1 MNESLIEKLGQY
13 KRVAAYLKDDAN
25 QSVIDKLMDCVT
37 QRNYLLPLIGQF
49 SAGKSKL
56 LNRIIGKDVLPTK
69 REETTA
75 FLTYISYAPEESAT
89 LYYVD
94 GSTEEIEVDQI
105 KDLDYKKTSDGKPIA
120 CLKYRT
126 PLELLKTGLTLVDT
140 PGVNTLIS
148 EHIKMTEELL
158 SNSQYIVYVCSSAL
172 TESDKMMLKQANE
185 MGIELIFVRTHIDEI
200 KRDEEDIFESL
211 EKEAA
216 VINNVL
222 ERPILYFSMCNDA
235 SRRKLVEG
243 LDGYDEFN
251 RFLRDVITSSIE
263 DIYAVAI
270 QQRLNVLKTAF
281 EQRLKGHL
289 SLIDQHH
296 EKDAGEIANTLKGL
310 EKQREIIER
319 RMKSQGEAIQEKA
332 NRCKSTIGYKL
343 TDKANGLRGE
353 LDLLIHNLAETEC
366 SKEKVE
372 RVFTEQ
378 VATSITELNKVAD
391 QEISQWKEERV
402 SEVQN
407 ELKEFSIELK
417 PLQIDFNPDFNL
429 EVVDSYEEQSS
440 ANLDDIAEKY
450 HEVKQLNEQSE
461 KELAELGIEKAKIQE
476 MINQYDQLIAQ
487 GNDEIKTAIQNYEPQ
502 LIQKGGKYSK
512 WFKRV
517 GEAADI
523 AMLLMPAIGFEKAA
537 VKLAAKAGTLAKNAG
552 TLSKV
557 GAKLLQQGSKAANYM
572 GKLDKMMDASKI
584 IKYTKDTL
592 EKLPTP
598 VQPKKNKAGFFDY
611 LSLSYW
617 FEKAGNLIDPVTYVE
632 DESFKAEYNK
642 VVAHMQTELDNKV
655 AYQVSLQQKLRN
667 IKDKEEVKKLEKQ
680 TRHQLEEQLE
690 QDKLRIKERFEREH
704 AAKLRQ
710 SLLNEARTQYKSK
723 VAEYKSVLD
732 GRVSE
737 TIDLVASN
745 IVSAMDD
752 FVRAQLD
759 DVKKQLDRLLSQR
772 DTFEVNWADEKK
784 QISELIQGLQ
794 VANE

>member
-1 MNESLIEKLGQY
+1 MNEGLIEKIGQY
-13 KRVAAYLKDDAN
+13 RLVAEYLKDDAN
-25 QSVIDKLMDCVT
+25 KAVIDKLADCVT
-37 QRNYLLPLIGQF
+37 QHNYLLPLIGQF

-94 GSTEEIEVDQI
+94 GSTEEIDVDQI

-140 PGVNTLIS
+140 PGVNTLIT
-148 EHIKMTEELL
+148 EHVKMTEELL

-172 TESDKMMLKQANE
+172 TESDKMMLKQANDL
-185 MGIELIFVRTHIDEI
+185 GIELIFVRTHIDEI
-200 KRDEEDIFESL
+200 KRDEENIFESL
-211 EKEAA
+211 QKEAS

-222 ERPILYFSMCNDA
+222 EGPILYFSMCNDA
-235 SRRKLVEG
+235 SRRELVE
-243 LDGYDEFN
+243 DIDRYNEFN
-251 RFLRDVITSSIE
+251 RFLTDVISNSIE
-263 DIYAVAI
+263 EIYAVAI
-270 QQRLNVLKTAF
+270 QQRLSALKTVF
-281 EQRLKGHL
+281 ERRLNGNL

-296 EKDAGEIANTLKGL
+296 EKDAGEIAKTLKGL
-310 EKQREIIER
+310 EQQREIIER
-319 RMKSQGEAIQEKA
+319 RIKSQSEAIQEKA

-343 TDKANGLRGE
+343 TDKANELRGN
-353 LDLLIHNLAETEC
+353 LDLLIQNLAESNCT
-366 SKEKVE
+366 KEKVE
-372 RVFTEQ
+372 GVLTEQ
-378 VATSITELNKVAD
+378 VLTSITELNKVAD
-391 QEISQWKEERV
+391 QEINHWKEERV

-407 ELKEFSIELK
+407 ELKEFSVELK
-417 PLQIDFNPDFNL
+417 PLQIDFNTDFNL
-429 EVVDSYEEQSS
+429 EIVDSFEEQSS

-461 KELAELGIEKAKIQE
+461 KELAELGLEKSKVQE
-476 MINQYDQLIAQ
+476 MIDQYDQLIAQ
-487 GNDEIKTAIQNYEPQ
+487 GSDEIKTAIENYEPQ
-502 LIQKGGKYSK
+502 FIQQGGKISK

-517 GEAADI
+517 GEVADI
-523 AMLLMPAIGFEKAA
+523 AMLLMPAIGFEKAS
-537 VKLAAKAGTLAKNAG
+537 VMLASKAGALAKNAG
-552 TLSKV
+552 FLSKA
-557 GAKLLQQGSKAANYM
+557 GAELLQQGSKAAKCM

-617 FEKAGNLIDPVTYVE
+617 FEKAGNLIDPVSYVE
-632 DESFKAEYNK
+632 DAAYKAEYNK
-642 VVAHMQTELDNKV
+642 VVAHMQSELNSKV

-680 TRHQLEEQLE
+680 TRHQLEQQLE
-690 QDKLRIKERFEREH
+690 QDKLRIKERIEREH
-704 AAKLRQ
+704 AIKLRQ
-710 SLLNEARTQYKSK
+710 SLFNEARTQYKSK
-723 VAEYKSVLD
+723 VAEYKNIL
-732 GRVSE
+732 GERVSE
-737 TIDLVASN
+737 TIDVVASN
-745 IVSAMDD
+745 IVSAMDA
-752 FVRAQLD
+752 FIQVQLD
-759 DVKKQLDRLLSQR
+759 DVKQQLDRLLSQR
-772 DTFEVNWADEKK
+772 DTFEVNWKDEKK
-784 QISELIQGLQ
+784 QITELIQGLQ